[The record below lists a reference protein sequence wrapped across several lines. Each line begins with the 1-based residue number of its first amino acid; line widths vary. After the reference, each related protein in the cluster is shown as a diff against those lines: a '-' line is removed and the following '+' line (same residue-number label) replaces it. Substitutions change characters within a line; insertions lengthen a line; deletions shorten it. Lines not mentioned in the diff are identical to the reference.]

1 MTEQE
6 WLNCTDPDPMLKY
19 LKGKAS
25 PRKLRL
31 FACACVRRIWH
42 LMTDV
47 SARQAVEIAE
57 EYADGLLAYAEL
69 KRAWNDTSKA
79 LRKAKDMTWRDQRG
93 HHAALEVVHPG
104 ISSCLGAADSAAW
117 VCGDSYSESRR
128 SERAAQASLLRD
140 LFNHP
145 SHPVSIA
152 ASYLAWNDET
162 IPKIAWTIYQESRF
176 EDLPILA
183 DALEEAGC
191 FNAQL
196 LDHLRGPGPHVRGCW
211 ALDLILGKS

>member
-6 WLNCTDPDPMLKY
+6 WLTCTNPEPMLKF
-19 LKGKAS
+19 LKGRAS

-31 FACACVRRIWH
+31 FACACVRRISH
-42 LMTDV
+42 MLTDV

-57 EYADGLLAYAEL
+57 NYADGLLAYAEL
-69 KRAWNDTSKA
+69 KRAWNDTSKT
-79 LRKAKDMTWRDQRG
+79 LREAKGMTWRVRRPQE
-93 HHAALEVVHPG
+93 AALRVIHPNA
-104 ISSCLGAADSAAW
+104 SSFLGAASDVAW
-117 VCGDSYSESRR
+117 TCGYSDLEAHRG
-128 SERAAQASLLRD
+128 ELAVQASLLRD

-145 SHPVSIA
+145 THPVSIA

-162 IPKIAWTIYQESRF
+162 IPKIAWTIYQKRRF
-176 EDLPILA
+176 EDMPILA

-191 FNAQL
+191 SNAQL
-196 LDHLRGPGPHVRGCW
+196 LSHLRGPGPHVRGCW